1 MGYNTKTVSLRVG
14 LQLISDIRRFQR
26 RTRHSEARAKALRA
40 RADYVLSLEAANAT
54 LQRYYL
60 DDIADI
66 MLVSLSKDGLRSPDR
81 TRVRGHIEW
90 MI

>member
-1 MGYNTKTVSLRVG
+1 MKNIKY
-14 LQLISDIRRFQR
+14 FQR

-66 MLVSLSKDGLRSPDR
+66 MLVRYNLCYIIYLV
-81 TRVRGHIEW
+81 TLHI
-90 MI
+90 

>member
-1 MGYNTKTVSLRVG
+1 MMLYSFA
-14 LQLISDIRRFQR
+14 FQR

-66 MLVSLSKDGLRSPDR
+66 MLVSHRLARSDARSLRSEMFDD
-81 TRVRGHIEW
+81 
-90 MI
+90 

>member
-1 MGYNTKTVSLRVG
+1 MHCVW
-14 LQLISDIRRFQR
+14 FQR
-26 RTRHSEARAKALRA
+26 RARHRAAHERALRA

-66 MLVSLSKDGLRSPDR
+66 ILVHD
-81 TRVRGHIEW
+81 TFHILLYGRKRYYFHSTYYS
-90 MI
+90 IQFNNCATFVALFNIVA

>member
-1 MGYNTKTVSLRVG
+1 MR
-14 LQLISDIRRFQR
+14 
-26 RTRHSEARAKALRA
+26 ALRA

-66 MLVSLSKDGLRSPDR
+66 VLVSGGAAPVRQA
-81 TRVRGHIEW
+81 RVQQL
-90 MI
+90 